1 MLTPYQAQ
9 AAPSLTH
16 IGARP
21 RPNPA
26 AGAEIVSYFLDCLDL
41 FIRKAVEEA
50 LSNSR
55 SAPHAATSPDKVGGM
70 KLAQEVTGLS
80 KPRLYALVSERGIP
94 HKKRGNRLFFDRE
107 ELLAWIA
114 EGNRAV
120 RKQNER

>member
-1 MLTPYQAQ
+1 
-9 AAPSLTH
+9 
-16 IGARP
+16 
-21 RPNPA
+21 
-26 AGAEIVSYFLDCLDL
+26 
-41 FIRKAVEEA
+41 
-50 LSNSR
+50 
-55 SAPHAATSPDKVGGM
+55 M